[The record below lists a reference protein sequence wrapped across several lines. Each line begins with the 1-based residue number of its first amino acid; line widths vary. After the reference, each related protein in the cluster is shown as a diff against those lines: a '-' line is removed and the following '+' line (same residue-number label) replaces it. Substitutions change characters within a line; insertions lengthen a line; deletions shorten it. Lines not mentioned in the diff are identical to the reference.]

1 MLLEHFFFELLDELH
16 FGVLKAT
23 ADQDLE
29 DGFCLQFEV
38 EELVFAELGGDIDAF
53 GLWLVLWS
61 GLLIVIDLMVEI
73 KEVQYR
79 SVNKVIRLHLTQI
92 IKWPF
97 LDRLVNVLNHE
108 IQPPFFC
115 VIAVTVAALP
125 VA

>member
-1 MLLEHFFFELLDELH
+1 MNGWERGDFVLLEHFFFELLDELH

-61 GLLIVIDLMVEI
+61 GLLIVIDLMVERKGSSI
-73 KEVQYR
+73 PVCQQ
-79 SVNKVIRLHLTQI
+79 SNQAS
-92 IKWPF
+92 
-97 LDRLVNVLNHE
+97 LDSDH
-108 IQPPFFC
+108 QM
-115 VIAVTVAALP
+115 AVP
-125 VA
+125 R